1 MRILK
6 ARYRNT
12 GEFLAHL
19 QTSFASGGIFYPTRE
34 PIPVGENVV
43 VEIRFPELTD
53 RVLVRGFVAWRR
65 PARHRQKIRAGVGI
79 EFVASEKSKVDFVV
93 HLARGEIERPV
104 APRRHRRL
112 PVELGVNWRV
122 KEDRANF
129 SSKLDDIG
137 AGGAFIRST
146 EMPQPGTS
154 LVLEVL
160 PPGAAVPLSIE
171 GRVAWARQ
179 DPGAE
184 GFGVEFRC
192 RDTGGLRRLKE
203 LVRRLEGEVA
213 AAAN

>member
-19 QTSFASGGIFYPTRE
+19 QSSFASGGIFYPTRE

-43 VEIRFPELTD
+43 VEVRFPELTD
-53 RVLVRGFVAWRR
+53 RQLLRGFVAWRR

-79 EFVASEKSKVDFVV
+79 EFLPTEKSKVDFLTQ
-93 HLARGEIERPV
+93 LAKGELERPV

-112 PVELGVNWRV
+112 PVELGVSWRV
-122 KEDRANF
+122 KEERANF

-137 AGGAFIRST
+137 AGGAFIRTT
-146 EMPQPGTS
+146 ESPTPGTP

-179 DPGAE
+179 EPGSE

-213 AAAN
+213 ALN

>member
-12 GEFLAHL
+12 GEFLAHV
-19 QTSFASGGIFYPTRE
+19 QGTPESGGIFYPTRE

-43 VEIRFPELTD
+43 VEVRFPELTD
-53 RVLVRGFVAWRR
+53 RVLVRGFIAWRR

-79 EFVASEKSKVDFVV
+79 EFMPSEKCKLDFLVQ
-93 HLARGEIERPV
+93 LARGELERPI

-112 PVELGVNWRV
+112 PVELGVSWRV

-129 SSKLDDIG
+129 SSRLDDIG
-137 AGGAFIRST
+137 AGGAFIRSVSP
-146 EMPQPGTS
+146 PQPGTP

-203 LVRRLEGEVA
+203 LVRRLEGGVVA
-213 AAAN
+213 PN